1 MFTFS
6 VFIAPLSYGALSA
19 ISANTIKGNAPTF
32 TGQSGNN
39 KLGFTVDGIHYSEG
53 ENNIF
58 EGTIKNF
65 NAGLKISDFVV
76 TDLTVSDFD
85 RTTDYYDADGDT
97 AHPTSAFTMDSV
109 TYEWRDGNDDLITD
123 DSQTLGC
130 GSSLVLPLTL
140 KIKLLNV
147 RVQSANGDPRLSD
160 KADLVK
166 TYTIGSDSGICFAK
180 PYGMIHN
187 PYLAWTGYTDTSSV
201 SAVYNWTTGS
211 RHPQLGGG
219 YDTSQFDPVNGFKA
233 SLTPRFPTTG
243 FSGAKFQLIM
253 TSPASDWI
261 FTSKTPGIGVSTDGI
276 VGLSYKPSIP
286 AKIEVTLKSDPQVK
300 HYYIFDPRETWF
312 VVKSDTNWYT
322 YNEAKSACGG
332 ESKIP
337 TVAQLTNAPIVTIS
351 SSTPNT
357 YNTYT
362 RAIGSV
368 FGEWGYCGIYGIGP
382 NSVNYPGSAW
392 MDGGLF
398 YWSRSTKD
406 GISTRRFAVRSGNG
420 NIFWEYTNYVYK
432 HLVAC
437 LE

>member
-1 MFTFS
+1 M
-6 VFIAPLSYGALSA
+6 
-19 ISANTIKGNAPTF
+19 
-32 TGQSGNN
+32 
-39 KLGFTVDGIHYSEG
+39 
-53 ENNIF
+53 
-58 EGTIKNF
+58 
-65 NAGLKISDFVV
+65 KISDFVV

-123 DSQTLGC
+123 DRQTLGC

-140 KIKLLNV
+140 KIKLPNV

-160 KADLVK
+160 KTDLVK

-187 PYLAWTGYTDTSSV
+187 PYLAWIGYTDTSSV
-201 SAVYNWTTGS
+201 SAVYKWTTGS

-233 SLTPRFPTTG
+233 SLMPRFPTTG
-243 FSGAKFQLIM
+243 FPKAKFQLIM
-253 TSPASDWI
+253 TSPATDWT
-261 FTSKTPGIGVSTDGI
+261 FTSKTSGVSVNSNGMVT
-276 VGLSYKPSIP
+276 LNSKPSKP
-286 AKIEVTLKSDPQVK
+286 AKIEITLNSDPQVK
-300 HYYIFDPRETWF
+300 HYYIFDPRETW
-312 VVKSDTNWYT
+312 VVAKSDINYYT
-322 YNEAKSACGG
+322 YDEAKSICGG

-337 TVAQLTNAPIVTIS
+337 ALAQLTNAPIVTIS

-368 FGEWGYCGIYGIGP
+368 FGEWGYCGTYGIGP
-382 NSVNYPGSAW
+382 NSVNYPGSGW
-392 MDGGLF
+392 GRETQF
-398 YWSRSTKD
+398 YWSRDIKD
-406 GISTRRFAVRSGNG
+406 GIWTRRFAIRPGSGNA
-420 NIFWEYTNYVYK
+420 FWTYTNDIN
-432 HLVAC
+432 LVTC
-437 LE
+437 LQ